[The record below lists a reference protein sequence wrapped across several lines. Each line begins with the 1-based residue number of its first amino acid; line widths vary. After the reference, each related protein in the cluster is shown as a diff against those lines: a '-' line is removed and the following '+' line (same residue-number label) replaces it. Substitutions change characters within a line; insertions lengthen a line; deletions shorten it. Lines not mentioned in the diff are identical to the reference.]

1 MSSLILSAHQFITV
15 TIVSVYSAHLSQN
28 TGVSLPQAKWG
39 TSLWTQIFRQP
50 FDNYASKF
58 PLLCPSVLQSK
69 VFGQKASWLLF
80 LVVLTFCECGP
91 NPSFLIRYG
100 RGFGFI
106 FYESK
111 CKEAWKESPLQL
123 LKQIEMLI
131 VEISAASILP
141 FPLFLVFAS
150 PSQMV
155 QNVWELKLLSNSNFF
170 S

>member
-15 TIVSVYSAHLSQN
+15 TIVFTVLISPKTQECLFPRLSGAPVYEHKYLGSHL
-28 TGVSLPQAKWG
+28 
-39 TSLWTQIFRQP
+39 
-50 FDNYASKF
+50 NYASKF
-58 PLLCPSVLQSK
+58 PLLCLSVLQSK

-80 LVVLTFCECGP
+80 LVVLTFCKCGP

-123 LKQIEMLI
+123 LKQVEMLI

-155 QNVWELKLLSNSNFF
+155 QNSWELKLQTTAFFF